1 MGMPQEPDSLEFA
14 GYLGVLRRRWW
25 VVLTGACVGLLAAVA
40 YVAVTPKAYTATTT
54 VNVTSVGL
62 AQNQGGSVASGR
74 TSSAINLDTEVQIIQ
89 SGAVAAI
96 AARALHSPLT
106 PTALVAHVFVTVPA
120 NSSVLQ
126 IGCQAASARSAAAC
140 ANAFGAAYLR
150 NRTASAAST
159 TKAQLRTVQG
169 ELATLQRRTAQ
180 LTIQIHSLPVNS
192 PQRASAEAQV
202 QTASSQL
209 RALANQAAAL
219 TAQEAASSG
228 GSILTSAT
236 PPGKASSPKK
246 TIVLPGGLAVGLLI
260 GLIAAFAWDRRDK
273 RIRDARN
280 LGQLGA
286 PVLLTLSGH
295 DLDGRPLARARS
307 AAALEFADLG
317 RSMSAGPGPDHR
329 LLLVAGASAGHSTS
343 VVSANLA
350 VALARTHSAVVLVC
364 PGGQGTAGL
373 LGLPEPRELGAW
385 DTARL
390 AAGELSVDD
399 VAMRP
404 PGFPALRIVVLG
416 ADLRD
421 LPREHARRLAGRLA
435 GDAGATVI
443 EAPVPGDGPDS
454 LALAE
459 FCGSALVTIETSV
472 TKRPEAEDAIRRL
485 GRLGTPVAGL
495 VLVPRL
501 RMPAPAPRDTG
512 RVPSGPGPMEPAPGG
527 AGRAGAGPDEP
538 APPGP
543 ASPGESAGAAGTPA
557 AGPGASWP
565 DRPGS
570 DKPAVSARGRANAS
584 DRPGGN

>member
-25 VVLTGACVGLLAAVA
+25 VVLAGACVGLLAAVA

-62 AQNQGGSVASGR
+62 AQNAGGSVASGR

-96 AARALHSPLT
+96 AARTLHSPLT
-106 PTALVAHVFVTVPA
+106 PTALVAHVSVTVPA

-246 TIVLPGGLAVGLLI
+246 TIVLLGGLAAGLLI

-286 PVLLTLSGH
+286 PVLLTLSGQ
-295 DLDGRPLARARS
+295 DLDGRPLAPARS

-350 VALARTHSAVVLVC
+350 VALARTHSSVVLVC
-364 PGGQGTAGL
+364 PGGQGTAEL

-390 AAGELSVDD
+390 AAGELSLDD

-421 LPREHARRLAGRLA
+421 LQREHARRLAGRLA
-435 GDAGATVI
+435 GHAGATVI

-472 TKRPEAEDAIRRL
+472 TRRPEAEDAIRRL

-501 RMPAPAPRDTG
+501 RMPAPAPRDAR
-512 RVPSGPGPMEPAPGG
+512 RVPPEPASAR
-527 AGRAGAGPDEP
+527 AGRAESGPDEP
-538 APPGP
+538 VPPGP
-543 ASPGESAGAAGTPA
+543 ASPAESAGAAGTSA
-557 AGPGASWP
+557 ADPDASWP
-565 DRPGS
+565 DQAGRG
-570 DKPAVSARGRANAS
+570 KPAVSAQAPANAS
-584 DRPGGN
+584 DHPGGN